1 MYGNI
6 EDPSAET
13 RIRDNV
19 RYHSSLGPDAISDR
33 IRQLDAEWDMER
45 SVTAAL
51 SGVGA
56 FGLLMGLFGGRLL
69 RLLTWVA
76 VPLLLAFSLGKWA
89 PSASAL
95 SRWGLRRRREI
106 EEERYALKALRGD
119 FRNVAPPSGAEADSL
134 GQKASQVLDAVR
146 A

>member
-19 RYHSSLGPDAISDR
+19 RYHSSLGPHAISDR
-33 IRQLDAEWDMER
+33 IRQLDAEWDMEQ
-45 SVTAAL
+45 SVTATL
-51 SGVGA
+51 SCLGA
-56 FGLLMGLFGGRLL
+56 FGLVMGLFGGRVL
-69 RLLTWVA
+69 RLLTWVSI
-76 VPLLLAFSLGKWA
+76 PFLLLFSLGKWA
-89 PSASAL
+89 PSAAAL

-119 FRNVAPPSGAEADSL
+119 FKDVAAPTGAETDSL
-134 GQKASQVLDAVR
+134 GRKADQVMDAVR